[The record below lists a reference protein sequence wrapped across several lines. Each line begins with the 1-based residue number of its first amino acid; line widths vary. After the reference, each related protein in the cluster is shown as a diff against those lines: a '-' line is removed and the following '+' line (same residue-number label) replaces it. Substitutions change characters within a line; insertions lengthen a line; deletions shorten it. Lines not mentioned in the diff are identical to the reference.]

1 MTTLAE
7 RKAKLYANYQS
18 KGLSPEEFK
27 KSQRQNRENMEIE
40 KQNKRQVEAQ
50 KKRDERSEYYRI
62 HGSPLEHFEEM
73 MSTGLFTEKGAY
85 DASLEYS
92 YDQ

>member
-1 MTTLAE
+1 
-7 RKAKLYANYQS
+7 
-18 KGLSPEEFK
+18 
-27 KSQRQNRENMEIE
+27 
-40 KQNKRQVEAQ
+40 VEAQ

>member
-1 MTTLAE
+1 MPTLAE

-18 KGLSPEEFK
+18 KGLDTEEFK
-27 KSQRQNRENMEIE
+27 QAQKLSRDNMQKEKEN
-40 KQNKRQVEAQ
+40 
-50 KKRDERSEYYRI
+50 KKRDAERKKREERSEYYRI
-62 HGSPLEHFEEM
+62 HGSPLDHFEEM